1 MAEPK
6 QTQGIWTSLGRSA
19 FPLALVVSG
28 LLIFSSTLES
38 DWFNS
43 KLQRPLNFA
52 GWFLGAIAT
61 LQYLTSRIEVSENR
75 QISYM
80 KDMKESLTKS
90 MQDMKEDLT
99 KRIED
104 GEKRQKDNINSLK
117 TDLIKRIEDGE
128 KRQKESIDELR
139 IRNDK
144 TDEKV
149 QRVLIATAEN
159 KTSLDLVLK
168 MLEPKVKITKGL

>member
-6 QTQGIWTSLGRSA
+6 QTQGIWTSPGRST

-43 KLQRPLNFA
+43 KLQKPLNFA

-80 KDMKESLTKS
+80 KDMKESLTKG
-90 MQDMKEDLT
+90 MQDMKEDLTRRIEDSEKRQKDNIDGAKIDLT

-128 KRQKESIDELR
+128 KRQKESIDEL
-139 IRNDK
+139 
-144 TDEKV
+144 T
-149 QRVLIATAEN
+149 N
-159 KTSLDLVLK
+159 KK
-168 MLEPKVKITKGL
+168 

>member
-1 MAEPK
+1 MGQLSIIEHLPTMAEPK
-6 QTQGIWTSLGRSA
+6 QTQGIWTSPGRSA

-43 KLQRPLNFA
+43 KLQKPLNFA

-90 MQDMKEDLT
+90 MQYMKEDLT

-104 GEKRQKDNINSLK
+104 S
-117 TDLIKRIEDGE
+117 E

-168 MLEPKVKITKGL
+168 MLEPKFKITKGL